1 MDYSTLKSVLEG
13 LLFVAGEEGISVK
26 TMAEVLDMDTEV
38 VQDVVHD
45 LRQDFIATGRGL
57 RIAETAGGYRLTTV
71 TEHAPYFEKL
81 AYSPSRSALSQAA
94 LETLSIIAYRQPIT
108 RIEIEEIRGVK
119 ADRALHT
126 LVAKDLIEEVGRAD
140 AIGRPILYGTTRS
153 FLDYFGLSSL
163 DQLPDP
169 TAVEDEDLDERTKML
184 FDRIE
189 GRQLS
194 LEDVQ
199 REWERPDGSMI

>member
-1 MDYSTLKSVLEG
+1 MDYSTLKSVIEG
-13 LLFVAGEEGISVK
+13 LLFVAGEEGISAK
-26 TMAEVLDMDTEV
+26 TMAEVLDMDAEV
-38 VQDVVHD
+38 VQDVVQD
-45 LRQDFIATGRGL
+45 LKQEFVATGRGL

-71 TEHAPYFEKL
+71 PEHAPYLEKL
-81 AYSPSRSALSQAA
+81 ATSPSRSVLSQAA

-126 LVAKDLIEEVGRAD
+126 LIAKDLIEEVGRAD

-163 DQLPDP
+163 KQLPDP
-169 TAVEDEDLDERTKML
+169 TTFEDENELEERTKML

-194 LEDVQ
+194 LEDIE
-199 REWERPDGSMI
+199 REWETT